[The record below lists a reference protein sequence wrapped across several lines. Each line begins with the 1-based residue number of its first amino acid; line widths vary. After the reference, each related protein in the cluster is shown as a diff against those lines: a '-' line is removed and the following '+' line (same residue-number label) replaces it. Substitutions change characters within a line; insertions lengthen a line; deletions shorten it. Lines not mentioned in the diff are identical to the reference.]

1 MVKKAAFENQ
11 KQLFYG
17 YDQPH
22 FMSSKVALFEEK
34 ISRAIGKLFAE
45 DQPRTLFDPARYTLS
60 LGGKRLRPLL
70 TLMAADLFGKEP
82 DDVIDAAMGIEIFHN
97 FSLLHDD
104 LMDKADIRRG
114 HPTVHKK
121 WDDNSAILSGD
132 AMVIEAYRYITKVPD
147 SLLREVID
155 LFSATAMEICQ
166 GQQYD
171 MDFEKRLDVSESE
184 YLEMIRLKT
193 AVLIGCALKIGAI
206 IAVASPHDSDL
217 LYHYGI
223 NMGLAFQLKDD
234 LLDVYGNPETFGK
247 KIGGDILCNKKTFL
261 LIKALKNSGKSQREA
276 LEKWLLASEYDPEEK
291 ICFVKN
297 IYDELN
303 LKRITGNLIEKYYL
317 ASLDCLSSV
326 NLPEDRKKELIELSE
341 NLMYREK

>member
-1 MVKKAAFENQ
+1 MNPKIT
-11 KQLFYG
+11 
-17 YDQPH
+17 
-22 FMSSKVALFEEK
+22 LFEEK
-34 ISRAIGKLFAE
+34 IAEAIDNVFTE
-45 DQPRTLFDPARYTLS
+45 SQPRTLFDPAKYTLS

-70 TLMAADLFGKEP
+70 TLMAADLFDKAS
-82 DDVIDAAMGIEIFHN
+82 DDVIDAALAIEIFHN

-104 LMDKADIRRG
+104 LMDKADLRRG

-121 WDDNSAILSGD
+121 WDQNSAILSGD
-132 AMVIEAYRYITKVPD
+132 AMVIEAYRYIAKVPK
-147 SLLREVID
+147 SQLREVID
-155 LFSATAMEICQ
+155 LFSTTAMEICQ

-171 MDFEKRLDVSESE
+171 MDFEKRMEVSESE

-206 IAVASPHDSDL
+206 IAGASCRDADC
-217 LYHYGI
+217 LYEYGI
-223 NMGLAFQLKDD
+223 NIGLAFQLKDD

-261 LIKALKNSGKSQREA
+261 LIKAIKNSENSQREA
-276 LEKWLLASEYDPEEK
+276 LKKWILASDFDPDAK
-291 ICFVKN
+291 IIFVKN

-303 LKRITGNLIEKYYL
+303 LKVITENLIEKYYL

-326 NLPEDRKKELIELSE
+326 SVSEDRKKDLIELSE